1 MKESLSCQVCTATL
15 IKTEINGTTVYECP
29 ICGQLHNKFGEMIE
43 YKDLYA
49 NNKNDKKHTL

>member
-1 MKESLSCQVCTATL
+1 MKESLSCQVCTAIL
-15 IKTEINGTTVYECP
+15 IKTEINGITVYECP

-49 NNKNDKKHTL
+49 NNKK